1 MSGHMFSRTDKTI
14 WGRWWWTIDRPLLA
28 ALLTLM
34 GFGMILVAAASPPVA
49 TRIGLDQYH
58 FIIRHLVVMVPALI
72 LMIGISLLDLK
83 NLWRLATII
92 LGIGIVMMVVVL
104 ATGME
109 IKGAQRWLQLP
120 GLSLQPSEFVKPAFA
135 VVAAWLISKQKD
147 NPVFPGYMIAGGVFF
162 LVITLL
168 LMQPDVG
175 MTIVTFCILCTEI
188 FLAGLSIWIVVAA
201 GVVGAVCFVLGY
213 FALPH
218 MRSRI
223 DRFLDPASGDTFQ
236 VDRALEA
243 FRHGGLFGTG
253 PGQGTVK
260 LSIPDA
266 HSDFIFAVAG
276 EELGFVFLAILL
288 AVLAFIILRGFNRVM
303 DSDNVFVILA
313 TGGLLV
319 MFGIQ
324 ALVHIGSNLHMIPTK
339 GMTLPF
345 ISYGG
350 SSLLAI
356 SVTMGMVL
364 ALTRRQPKTSVSR
377 GSLSSRPVMAGK
389 L

>member
-1 MSGHMFSRTDKTI
+1 
-14 WGRWWWTIDRPLLA
+14 
-28 ALLTLM
+28 
-34 GFGMILVAAASPPVA
+34 
-49 TRIGLDQYH
+49 
-58 FIIRHLVVMVPALI
+58 
-72 LMIGISLLDLK
+72 
-83 NLWRLATII
+83 
-92 LGIGIVMMVVVL
+92 MMVVVL

-147 NPVFPGYMIAGGVFF
+147 NPVFPGYLIAGGVFF

-213 FALPH
+213 FILPH

-236 VDRALEA
+236 VDRALDA

>member
-1 MSGHMFSRTDKTI
+1 
-14 WGRWWWTIDRPLLA
+14 
-28 ALLTLM
+28 
-34 GFGMILVAAASPPVA
+34 
-49 TRIGLDQYH
+49 
-58 FIIRHLVVMVPALI
+58 
-72 LMIGISLLDLK
+72 
-83 NLWRLATII
+83 
-92 LGIGIVMMVVVL
+92 
-104 ATGME
+104 
-109 IKGAQRWLQLP
+109 
-120 GLSLQPSEFVKPAFA
+120 
-135 VVAAWLISKQKD
+135 
-147 NPVFPGYMIAGGVFF
+147 
-162 LVITLL
+162 
-168 LMQPDVG
+168 
-175 MTIVTFCILCTEI
+175 
-188 FLAGLSIWIVVAA
+188 
-201 GVVGAVCFVLGY
+201 
-213 FALPH
+213 
-218 MRSRI
+218 
-223 DRFLDPASGDTFQ
+223 
-236 VDRALEA
+236 
-243 FRHGGLFGTG
+243 
-253 PGQGTVK
+253 VK

>member
-1 MSGHMFSRTDKTI
+1 MNTLFTRTDKTI
-14 WGRWWWTIDRPLLA
+14 WGRWWWTVDRPLLG

-34 GFGMILVAAASPPVA
+34 VFGVLLVAAASPPVA

-58 FIIRHLVVMVPALI
+58 FVIRHLVIMIPAVI

-83 NLWRLATII
+83 NLWRLATLI
-92 LGIGIVMMVVVL
+92 LIAGLVMMVVVL

-147 NPVFPGYMIAGGVFF
+147 RPEFPGYMIAGVVFF

-175 MTIVTFCILCTEI
+175 MTIVAFCILCTQI
-188 FLAGLSIWIVVAA
+188 FLAGLPLWIVFAAVA
-201 GVVGAVCFVLGY
+201 VGGACFVLGY
-213 FALPH
+213 FTLSH

-223 DRFLDPASGDTFQ
+223 DRFLDPASGDNFQ

-243 FRHGGLFGTG
+243 FRHGGLLGTG

-276 EELGFVFLAILL
+276 EELGFVFLAVLL
-288 AVLAFIILRGFNRVM
+288 AVLAFIVLRGFNRVM
-303 DSDNVFVILA
+303 DSDNMFVILA

-324 ALVHIGSNLHMIPTK
+324 ALVHIGSNVHLIPTK

-364 ALTRRQPKTSVSR
+364 ALTRRHPKTSVSR
-377 GSLSSRPVMAGK
+377 SSLSSRPLMAGR

>member
-1 MSGHMFSRTDKTI
+1 MNNLFTRTDKTI
-14 WGRWWWTIDRPLLA
+14 WGRWWWTVDRPLLG

-34 GFGMILVAAASPPVA
+34 VFGVLLVAAASPPVA

-58 FIIRHLVVMVPALI
+58 FIIRHLVIMIPAII

-83 NLWRLATII
+83 SLWRLATII
-92 LGIGIVMMVVVL
+92 LIAGLAMMIVVL

-147 NPVFPGYMIAGGVFF
+147 RPEFPGYMIAGVVFI

-175 MTIVTFCILCTEI
+175 MAIVTFFILCTQI
-188 FLAGLSIWIVVAA
+188 FLAGLPIWIVFAAVA
-201 GVVGAVCFVLGY
+201 VGGACFVLGY
-213 FALPH
+213 FTLPH

-223 DRFLDPASGDTFQ
+223 DRFLDPASGDNFQ
-236 VDRALEA
+236 VDRALDA
-243 FRHGGLFGTG
+243 FRHGGLLGTG

-288 AVLAFIILRGFNRVM
+288 AVLAFIVLRGFNRVM
-303 DSDNVFVILA
+303 DSDNMFVILA

-324 ALVHIGSNLHMIPTK
+324 ALVHIGSNVHLIPTK

-364 ALTRRQPKTSVSR
+364 ALTRRHPKTSVSR
-377 GSLSSRPVMAGK
+377 SSLSSRPVMAGRI
-389 L
+389 